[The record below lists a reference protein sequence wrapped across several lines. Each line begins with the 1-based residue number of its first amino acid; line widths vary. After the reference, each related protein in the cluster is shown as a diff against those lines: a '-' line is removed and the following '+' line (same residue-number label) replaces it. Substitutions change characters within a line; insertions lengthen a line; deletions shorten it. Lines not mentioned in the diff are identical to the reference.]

1 MAVVTIEELDPEALD
16 EATLTQLAELTTVEE
31 LAFAPDDPPV
41 SPDEEADELRLRP
54 DYEDVCLWVARDPE
68 GRLLGRAG
76 LWFEHRPDNQHL
88 AELWLVVR
96 PDARRQG
103 IGRRLFDAAAE
114 RARAEGRTTLVG
126 ITALD
131 SEAAVATKALGAEV
145 GLIDRISRLH
155 TAEVDRALLDAWIAR
170 APERAAGYSLVAW
183 DDHSPDE
190 LLEQFAALTGVMNT
204 APRGELDIE
213 DEVYTPEMIRE
224 FEGSMVRKGTKIW
237 TVAARHDATGE
248 LVGYTAL
255 FLRKHRPW
263 HAQQGDTAV
272 DPAHRDKGLGRWLK
286 AVNLRRLLEERPAV
300 RVVDTGNAS
309 SNEPM
314 LNINVALGFRPLAE
328 LEEVQAKLSG

>member
-1 MAVVTIEELDPEALD
+1 MAVVTIEQLDPASLD
-16 EATLTQLAELTTVEE
+16 EATLAQLAELSTIEE
-31 LAFAPDDPPV
+31 RAFAPEDPPV

-54 DYEDVCLWVARDPE
+54 DYEDVCLLVARAPE

-76 LWFEHRPDNQHL
+76 LWFEHRPDNQHV

-103 IGRRLFDAAAE
+103 IGRRLFDAAAD
-114 RARAEGRTTLVG
+114 RARAEGRTTLMG
-126 ITALD
+126 ITALG

-145 GLIDRISRLH
+145 ALVERISRLR

-183 DDHSPDE
+183 DDHCPNE
-190 LLEQFAALTGVMNT
+190 LLEQFTAVQGVMNT
-204 APRGELDIE
+204 APRGELDME
-213 DEVYTPEMIRE
+213 DEVYTPEMVRE
-224 FEGSMVRKGTKIW
+224 FEGSMVAKGTRIW
-237 TVAARHDATGE
+237 TLAARRDATGE

-263 HAQQGDTAV
+263 HAQQGDTGV

-286 AVNLRRLLEERPAV
+286 AVNLRRLLDERPAAQ
-300 RVVDTGNAS
+300 VVDTGNAS

-328 LEEVQAKLSG
+328 LESVQLKLR